1 MTAARPAALPLLPRL
16 AARRARTGLGPV
28 VFALPLLFF
37 VLLSFAAPG
46 FLGLQNMANVNSQV
60 TALLIVALGQL
71 LVALSGGVDLSVGS
85 MLSLTS
91 AILVS
96 VDPGLAVPL
105 ALLAGLVVGLANGIG
120 AALFG
125 VHPLVMTLA
134 MMTFLQGLALLVSP
148 VPGGD
153 VPDWLEAMVR
163 FDLAGIPGAF
173 FWCLA
178 AAGGLALLLHRT
190 RFGLRIFAIGAGG
203 DAAALNG
210 IAVAGPKIAC
220 YVLCSL
226 LAVLAGM
233 FLSARV
239 ATGDPTMGAPFALES
254 ITAIAL
260 GGVQLAGGVG
270 SVTGVIFGVVTLG
283 LMTNGMN
290 LMGISPFIRMAVT
303 GLLLLLA
310 VALQRRRAIGI

>member
-1 MTAARPAALPLLPRL
+1 MSGGFVPNLLPGL
-16 AARRARTGLGPV
+16 AARRARTGLGLV
-28 VFALPLLFF
+28 TFALPLLFF
-37 VLLSFAAPG
+37 VALSIGAPE
-46 FLGLQNMANVNSQV
+46 FLGFANLANVNSQI
-60 TALLIVALGQL
+60 TALLIVSLGQL
-71 LVALSGGVDLSVGS
+71 LVALSAGVDLSVGS

-105 ALLAGLVVGLANGIG
+105 ALLAGLAVGLANGIG
-120 AALFG
+120 VAVFG

-153 VPDWLEAMVR
+153 VPDWLEAIVR
-163 FDLAGIPGAF
+163 FDLAGLPGAF

-178 AAGGLALLLHRT
+178 VVAGVALLLHRT
-190 RFGLRIFAIGAGG
+190 RFGLRIFALGAN
-203 DAAALNG
+203 AESAALNG
-210 IAVAGPKIAC
+210 IAVVAPQIAC

-226 LAVLAGM
+226 FAVLAGL

-239 ATGDPTMGAPFALES
+239 ATGDPTMGMPFALES
-254 ITAIAL
+254 VTAIAL
-260 GGVQLAGGVG
+260 GGVQLAGGIG
-270 SVTGVIFGVVTLG
+270 SVTGVVFGVLTLG

-290 LMGISPFIRMAVT
+290 LLGISPFIRAATT
-303 GLLLLLA
+303 GVLLLLA
-310 VALQRRRAIGI
+310 ISLQRRRFIGV

>member
-1 MTAARPAALPLLPRL
+1 MSAGPLARMAG
-16 AARRARTGLGPV
+16 RRARTGLGLV
-28 VFALPLLFF
+28 TFALPLLFF
-37 VLLSFAAPG
+37 VGLSLHAPD
-46 FLGLQNMANVNSQV
+46 FLGFQNLANVNSQI
-60 TALLIVALGQL
+60 TALLIISLGQL
-71 LVALSGGVDLSVGS
+71 LVALSAGVDLSVGS
-85 MLSLTS
+85 VLSLTS

-105 ALLAGLVVGLANGIG
+105 ALLAGLAVGLANGIG
-120 AALFG
+120 VAVFG

-153 VPDWLEAMVR
+153 VPDFLEAMVK

-178 AAGGLALLLHRT
+178 AVLFMAVLLHRT
-190 RFGLRIFAIGAGG
+190 RFGLRIFAIGAGS

-210 IAVAGPKIAC
+210 IAVVAPQIAC
-220 YVLCSL
+220 YVICSL
-226 LAVLAGM
+226 FAVLAGL

-239 ATGDPTMGAPFALES
+239 STGDPTMGAPFALES
-254 ITAIAL
+254 VTAIAL

-270 SVTGVIFGVVTLG
+270 SVTGVIFGVITLG

-290 LMGISPFIRMAVT
+290 LVGISPFIRAATT

-310 VALQRRRAIGI
+310 ISLQRRKAIGV

>member
-1 MTAARPAALPLLPRL
+1 MSGGFVPNLLPGL
-16 AARRARTGLGPV
+16 AARRARTGLGLV
-28 VFALPLLFF
+28 TFALPLLFF
-37 VLLSFAAPG
+37 VALSIGAPE
-46 FLGLQNMANVNSQV
+46 FLGFANLANVNSQI
-60 TALLIVALGQL
+60 TALLIVSLGQL
-71 LVALSGGVDLSVGS
+71 LVALSAGVDLSVGS

-105 ALLAGLVVGLANGIG
+105 ALLAGLAVGLSNGIG
-120 AALFG
+120 VAVFG

-153 VPDWLEAMVR
+153 VPDWLEAIVR
-163 FDLAGIPGAF
+163 FDLAGLPGAF

-178 AAGGLALLLHRT
+178 VVAGVALLLHRT
-190 RFGLRIFAIGAGG
+190 RFGLRIFALGAN
-203 DAAALNG
+203 AESAALNG
-210 IAVAGPKIAC
+210 IAVVAPQIAC

-226 LAVLAGM
+226 FAVLAGL

-239 ATGDPTMGAPFALES
+239 ATGDPTMGMPFALES
-254 ITAIAL
+254 VTAIAL
-260 GGVQLAGGVG
+260 GGVQLAGGIG
-270 SVTGVIFGVVTLG
+270 SVTGVVFGVLTLG

-290 LMGISPFIRMAVT
+290 LLGISPFIRAATT
-303 GLLLLLA
+303 GVLLLLA
-310 VALQRRRAIGI
+310 ISLQRRRFIGV